1 MNKLT
6 FFCLFAALHFG
17 VSAQSHDL
25 KLNLETGKTYHQNS
39 QSEIVIK
46 QLLDGQPFDMTMS
59 IDGKVS
65 LTVTAKEGD
74 QYRINV
80 QYEEISLGMVMDG
93 QESMYSSKSIDT
105 NDIVSILLGAMQGN
119 PFQLSLSE
127 KGRVTQIT
135 NINSWVQ
142 PALEKLSRFPE
153 DIVGPVIDQV
163 VKTYG
168 EDALRGNI
176 ELTTAIFPDKPVAVG
191 ESWSVKTRL
200 NGSVKADVL
209 TEFTLTSNNKKETI
223 IEGKAAV
230 TSDKNAAPMETAGG
244 NVQYDLKGTLNS
256 TLTLDAASGWISTST
271 YSQVLKGDNIITTPY
286 SPEPMKVPME
296 LISEMKISD
305 Q

>member
-1 MNKLT
+1 MNKLAVL
-6 FFCLFAALHFG
+6 CLFAAL
-17 VSAQSHDL
+17 SSTITAQKHDL
-25 KLNLETGKTYHQNS
+25 KLNLETGKTYRQNS

-46 QLLDGQPFDMTMS
+46 QILEGQPFDMTMA
-59 IDGKVS
+59 IDGKVA
-65 LTVTAKEGD
+65 LTVNAKEGD
-74 QYRINV
+74 QYRIDV

-93 QESMYSSKSIDT
+93 QETLYSSKSIDT
-105 NDIVSILLGAMQGN
+105 NDIVSILLGAMQSN

-153 DIVGPVIDQV
+153 DVVGPVIDQV
-163 VKTYG
+163 IKTYG

-176 ELTTAIFPDKPVAVG
+176 ELTTAIFPDQPVEVG

-209 TEFTLTSNNKKETI
+209 TKFTLTSNSQKETV
-223 IEGKAAV
+223 IEGKADV
-230 TSDKNAAPMETAGG
+230 TSDKDAPPMETAGG
-244 NVQYDLKGTLNS
+244 NVQYNLKGTLNS
-256 TLTLDAASGWISTST
+256 TLTLNARSGWISSST
-271 YSQVLKGDNIITTPY
+271 YTQSLKGENIITTAF
-286 SPEPMKVPME
+286 STEPMKVPME

-305 Q
+305 K

>member
-1 MNKLT
+1 MNKLA
-6 FFCLFAALHFG
+6 FLCLFAAL
-17 VSAQSHDL
+17 STAITAQKHDL

-46 QLLDGQPFDMTMS
+46 QILEGQPFDMTMV
-59 IDGKVS
+59 IDGKVA
-65 LTVTAKEGD
+65 LTVRAKEGD
-74 QYRINV
+74 QFRIDV

-93 QESMYSSKSIDT
+93 QESLYSSKSIDT
-105 NDIVSILLGAMQGN
+105 NDIVSILLGAMQSN

-153 DIVGPVIDQV
+153 DMVGPVIDQV
-163 VKTYG
+163 IKTYG

-176 ELTTAIFPDKPVAVG
+176 ELTTAIFPDKPVEVG
-191 ESWSVKTRL
+191 ESWAVKTRL

-209 TEFTLTSNNKKETI
+209 TKYTLTSSTQQETV
-223 IEGKAAV
+223 IEGKADV
-230 TSDKNAAPMETAGG
+230 TSDKDAPPMETAGG
-244 NVQYDLKGTLNS
+244 NVQYNLKGTLNS
-256 TLTLDAASGWISTST
+256 TLTLNARSGWISSST
-271 YSQVLKGDNIITTPY
+271 YSQSLKGENIITTPY

-296 LISEMKISD
+296 LISEMTISD
-305 Q
+305 R